1 MTEPYLPDITHT
13 IQLAVAPVFL
23 LTALGTTLA
32 VLVTRLGRIVDRAR
46 RVEARLR
53 DEQGHLRT
61 ASMEE
66 LRRLEWRVRL
76 IHVALT
82 LGTAAALLVCLLIAV
97 AFVGYL
103 LGVRVGIV
111 MAVLFIA
118 AMTAYV
124 GALVCFLREIF
135 AAIETMRFGMPPEV
149 RGGDVPAPASPARP
163 PA

>member
-53 DEQGHLRT
+53 DEQGHVRA
-61 ASMEE
+61 ASAEE

-82 LGTAAALLVCLLIAV
+82 LGTIAALLVCLLIAV

-103 LGVRVGIV
+103 VRAHVGII
-111 MAVLFIA
+111 MAILFIA
-118 AMTAYV
+118 ALVAYV

-135 AAIETMRFGMPPEV
+135 AATEGLRFGIPREV
-149 RGGDVPAPASPARP
+149 RGGEAAPP
-163 PA
+163 PAAGR